1 MPTDLM
7 PLPERSTIHSD
18 VACKA
23 KDGGF
28 RNKLPVTYLLF
39 TTRGRITRADYG
51 HAVVLIACS
60 FYILYTLLFRFAG
73 PFSTWVIYPPF
84 YWCVWA
90 TSCKRLHDVDKSGW
104 WLFVILL
111 PVLGPL
117 YLAFHL
123 FLRLGR
129 REDNRFGSSPRA
141 KVDYRKNDEGVVHP
155 GGEGW
160 IINDVTLLNPIAV
173 AHIERPASVD
183 ELVEIVRTTTGPISV
198 GGGRFSMG
206 GQTASPGSLH
216 IDMRGLDRV
225 LDFNAAEKWI
235 RVQAG
240 IRWCDIQRQVDP
252 HDLSVKIMQT
262 YANFTVGGALSV
274 NCHGRYVG
282 LGPVILSVRWIRV
295 LLMDGS
301 LVRASVSENPE
312 IFFGSIGCYNAIGII
327 VEAELDLADNV
338 AVKLVQKKLTRKDYP
353 AFFRESVRG
362 HSDAIFHNADMY
374 PPDFTRLRSVTF
386 VATQEKPTV
395 NTRLMPLRESY
406 PVHRYFLWSFM
417 ETPFGAWRRENLI
430 EPLLYLRPKI
440 HWKNYEAGYDVMEL
454 EPASREKRTWV
465 LLEYFVPVARF
476 EEYSRRMAEI
486 FMRHRVKVFNVSVR
500 HAMADPGSYLAW
512 AREEVFAFVVYYK
525 QGTSEVEKG
534 PVAVWTRELIDAAI
548 ACGGT
553 YYLPYQP
560 HATPEQFHRAYPCAQ
575 KLFALKDR
583 LDPEFRLRNVLW
595 NKYYQPK
602 KART

>member
-1 MPTDLM
+1 MHDAAPM
-7 PLPERSTIHSD
+7 SSNMIHD
-18 VACKA
+18 A
-23 KDGGF
+23 KTGGL

-39 TTRGRITRADYG
+39 TSRGRIPRGDYA
-51 HAVVLIACS
+51 HAAVLLGCS
-60 FYILYTLLFRFAG
+60 FYVLYTILFHLAG
-73 PFSTWVIYPPF
+73 SFGTWAVYPPF

-90 TSCKRLHDVDKSGW
+90 TSCKRFHDVGKSGW
-104 WLFVILL
+104 WLLAFLA

-117 YLAFHL
+117 YLAFQL
-123 FLRLGR
+123 FLRSSQR
-129 REDNRFGSSPRA
+129 DDNRFGPSPRA
-141 KVDYRKNDEGVVHP
+141 KVDYRRNDDGVAHP
-155 GGEGW
+155 TGEGW
-160 IINDVTLLNPIAV
+160 IVNDVTQLNPV
-173 AHIERPASVD
+173 TVGRIERPSSVEALA
-183 ELVEIVRTTTGPISV
+183 ELVRTTSGPLSI

-216 IDMRGLDRV
+216 VDMRALNRV
-225 LDFNAAEKWI
+225 LEFSAAEKWI

-240 IRWCDIQRQVDP
+240 IRWCDIQRHIDP

-301 LVRASVSENPE
+301 LVKASATENPE
-312 IFFGSIGCYNAIGII
+312 IFFGCIGCYNAIGII

-338 AVKLVQKKLTRKDYP
+338 AVKLAQKKIPRGDYP
-353 AFFRESVRG
+353 RFFRESVRN
-362 HSDAIFHNADMY
+362 DAATIFHNADMY

-386 VATQEKPTV
+386 AATTEKPTV
-395 NTRLMPLRESY
+395 KVRLMPLRESY

-417 ETPFGAWRRENLI
+417 ETPFGAWRREHLI
-430 EPLLYLRPKI
+430 EPLLYLRSRI
-440 HWKNYEAGYDVMEL
+440 HWRNYEAGYAVMEL
-454 EPASREKRTWV
+454 EPSSREKRTWV
-465 LLEYFVPVARF
+465 LLEYFVPVGRF
-476 EEYSRRMAEI
+476 EEYSRLVAEI
-486 FMRHRVKVFNVSVR
+486 FQRHRVKVLNISVR

-525 QGTSEVEKG
+525 QGTDAVEKG
-534 PVAVWTRELIDAAI
+534 RVAVWTRELIDATL

-560 HATPEQFHRAYPCAQ
+560 HATVEQFHRAYPDAK

-595 NKYYQPK
+595 NKYYQPAK
-602 KART
+602 ESS

>member
-1 MPTDLM
+1 MQN
-7 PLPERSTIHSD
+7 STPMCPNMIHD
-18 VACKA
+18 AKA
-23 KDGGF
+23 GGL

-39 TTRGRITRADYG
+39 TSRGRILRADYG
-51 HAVVLIACS
+51 HAAVLLGCS
-60 FYILYTLLFRFAG
+60 FYVFYTVLFHLAG
-73 PFSTWVIYPPF
+73 SFGTWVIYPPF

-90 TSCKRLHDVDKSGW
+90 TSCKRLHDVGKSGW
-104 WLFVILL
+104 WLFAFLV

-117 YLAFHL
+117 YLAFQL
-123 FLRLGR
+123 FLRPGQ
-129 REDNRFGSSPRA
+129 REDNGFGPSSRA
-141 KVDYRKNDEGVVHP
+141 KVDYRKNDDGIVHP
-155 GGEGW
+155 TGEGW
-160 IINDVTLLNPIAV
+160 IINDVTQLNPVAV
-173 AHIERPASVD
+173 ARIERPASVEALA
-183 ELVEIVRTTTGPISV
+183 ELVRTTSGPISV

-216 IDMRGLDRV
+216 LDMRGLDRI
-225 LDFNAAEKWI
+225 LEFSAAEKWI

-240 IRWCDIQRQVDP
+240 IRWCDIQRHIDP
-252 HDLSVKIMQT
+252 DDLSVKIMQT

-301 LVRASVSENPE
+301 LVRASSTENSE
-312 IFFGSIGCYNAIGII
+312 IFFGCIGCYNAIGII
-327 VEAELDLADNV
+327 VEVELDLADNV
-338 AVKLVQKKLTRKDYP
+338 AVKLVQKKLTRGDYP
-353 AFFRESVRG
+353 HFFRESVRNQAG
-362 HSDAIFHNADMY
+362 AIFHNADMY

-386 VATQEKPTV
+386 VATTEKPTV
-395 NTRLMPLRESY
+395 KTRLMPLRESY

-417 ETPFGAWRRENLI
+417 ETPFGAWRRENLV

-440 HWKNYEAGYDVMEL
+440 HWRNYEAGYDVMEL
-454 EPASREKRTWV
+454 EPVSREKRTWV
-465 LLEYFVPVARF
+465 LLEYFVPVAHF
-476 EEYSRRMAEI
+476 EAYSRRVAEI
-486 FMRHRVKVFNVSVR
+486 FRRHQVKVLNISVR
-500 HAMADPGSYLAW
+500 HAMSDPGSYLAW

-525 QGTSEVEKG
+525 QGTDDVEKG
-534 PVAVWTRELIDAAI
+534 RVAVWTRELIDATL

-560 HATPEQFHRAYPCAQ
+560 HATVEQFHRAYPDAR

-595 NKYYQPK
+595 NKYYQPSNQSS
-602 KART
+602 